1 MRFVF
6 ALGILIFLFPDGKVS
21 SFVFQ
26 EPYCTV
32 ISYRPYAYQIHLHR
46 VKCSLRYCLSLRHRF
61 TKKCYFGFTSR
72 LRASRR
78 KVRFHFFYF
87 KIHFNFTYFLFL
99 THFFARKFYRPQILS
114 TQSVLNMHPH
124 IDPKNYVVQDC
135 FSLGGRERNI
145 LT

>member
-6 ALGILIFLFPDGKVS
+6 ALGILIFIFPDGKVS

-32 ISYRPYAYQIHLHR
+32 ISYHPYAYQIHLHR

-78 KVRFHFFYF
+78 KVRFHFLFQDTF
-87 KIHFNFTYFLFL
+87 QFHVFPIFDSLLCLEILWATNFF
-99 THFFARKFYRPQILS
+99 
-114 TQSVLNMHPH
+114 HPVGFEYA
-124 IDPKNYVVQDC
+124 PPY
-135 FSLGGRERNI
+135 
-145 LT
+145 

>member
-32 ISYRPYAYQIHLHR
+32 ISYRPYAYQIHLRR

-61 TKKCYFGFTSR
+61 TKKLLFWFHIQVEGESSKGKISFFISRYISISRISYF
-72 LRASRR
+72 
-78 KVRFHFFYF
+78 
-87 KIHFNFTYFLFL
+87 
-99 THFFARKFYRPQILS
+99 
-114 TQSVLNMHPH
+114 
-124 IDPKNYVVQDC
+124 
-135 FSLGGRERNI
+135 
-145 LT
+145 